1 MASGIAKCVV
11 SLLLLKPL
19 NYNSFKFFKSSKPG
33 FLVFWN
39 TMGRKYVLTELVTAK
54 EYNEKQ

>member
-1 MASGIAKCVV
+1 MCCVFII
-11 SLLLLKPL
+11 LLLKPL
-19 NYNSFKFFKSSKPG
+19 YYNSFEFFKPSKPG

-39 TMGRKYVLTELVTAK
+39 TMGRKYVLTEFVTAK